1 MAEFGSSAIPLPGS
15 TYAAFTGR
23 SVTDESAMGLPALSA
38 AIRLVSET
46 IGMLPVEVRD
56 DVVPITSSWQ
66 HMLLH
71 HRPNSEQSP
80 TEFYSQIA
88 GSIETNGN
96 AYLQKIKNGA
106 GRVVELIV
114 LDPNSIL
121 AKRNEQTGER
131 EFEFYLSTSEK
142 KTLTNSEIIHIPGFA
157 PAGSLVGMS
166 PIAQH
171 RHVIAN
177 AMAMIEFTGR
187 YFSNDASP
195 GLVIKV
201 PGQVGQQQARQML
214 ETWRNTHGGLSNSHS
229 PAILAAGAELDK
241 IPINMQD
248 AAFVEQ
254 TRMGVE
260 DIARIYRVPA
270 HMLGLGQ
277 PTGSTAEQE
286 SIRFLNYTLLPRIRR
301 IEQGIGRDLDLFGG
315 TDMRPFF
322 VVDSILRADLAQ
334 RYTSYVA
341 ARQAGWMSANEI
353 RELEGRPPVENGD
366 DVQQT
371 PVGGAPNTPRVGD
384 Q

>member
-1 MAEFGSSAIPLPGS
+1 
-15 TYAAFTGR
+15 
-23 SVTDESAMGLPALSA
+23 
-38 AIRLVSET
+38 
-46 IGMLPVEVRD
+46 MLPVEVRD
-56 DVVPITSSWQ
+56 DIVPVTSSWQ
-66 HMLLH
+66 YTLLH
-71 HRPNSEQSP
+71 QRPNAEQSP
-80 TEFYSQIA
+80 TEFYSQIS

-96 AYLQKIKNGA
+96 AYLQKIKNNA

-114 LDPNSIL
+114 LDPNSIFVR
-121 AKRNEQTGER
+121 RNENTGMR
-131 EFEFYLSTSEK
+131 EFEFYLSNSQMR
-142 KTLTNSEIIHIPGFA
+142 TLTTSDIIHIPGFA

-166 PIAQH
+166 PISQH

-177 AMAMIEFTGR
+177 AMAMVEFTGR
-187 YFSNDASP
+187 FFSNDASP

-214 ETWRNTHGGLSNSHS
+214 ETWRNSHSGLGNSHS
-229 PAILAAGAELDK
+229 PAILAAGAELEK

-254 TRMGVE
+254 TKMGVE

-277 PTGSTAEQE
+277 PSGSTAEQE

-301 IEQGIGRDLDLFGG
+301 IEQGIGHDLDLFGG
-315 TDMRPFF
+315 TSMRPFF

-341 ARQAGWMSANEI
+341 ARQAGWLSANEI
-353 RELEGRPPVENGD
+353 RELEGRPPVDNGD

-371 PVGGAPNTPRVGD
+371 PVGGAPNVTRVGE
-384 Q
+384 